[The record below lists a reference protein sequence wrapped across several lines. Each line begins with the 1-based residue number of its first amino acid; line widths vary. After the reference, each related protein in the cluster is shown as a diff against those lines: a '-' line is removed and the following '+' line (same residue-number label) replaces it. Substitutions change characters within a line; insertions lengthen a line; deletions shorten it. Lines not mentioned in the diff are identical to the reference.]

1 MVGNELGAGNLKRGK
16 LYGTR
21 MMKISF
27 VCGVAM
33 MVLMGISA
41 PFILH
46 FVKLTP
52 QATVYLKGMFVV
64 LCVYM
69 IGRSVN
75 EITINGVFGS
85 GGDTMFDVYSL
96 AVTMWGIAIP
106 LAALGTY
113 RFHWPVIVVYA
124 CTCIDKFIKN
134 QLVVSLRI
142 STGVICLWI
151 GFERETGL
159 LFFRSSICCTR
170 SSIAVLA
177 IRSIC
182 CPTVVIGRIASLAIG
197 ELSNPTSS

>member
-1 MVGNELGAGNLKRGK
+1 
-16 LYGTR
+16 

-52 QATVYLKGMFVV
+52 QAAVYLKGMFVV

-96 AVTMWGIAIP
+96 AVTMWES
-106 LAALGTY
+106 
-113 RFHWPVIVVYA
+113 RFHLL
-124 CTCIDKFIKN
+124 CLELTD
-134 QLVVSLRI
+134 
-142 STGVICLWI
+142 STG
-151 GFERETGL
+151 R
-159 LFFRSSICCTR
+159 
-170 SSIAVLA
+170 
-177 IRSIC
+177 
-182 CPTVVIGRIASLAIG
+182 
-197 ELSNPTSS
+197 

>member
-52 QATVYLKGMFVV
+52 QAAVYLKGMFVV

-69 IGRSVN
+69 IGTAPSTKLPSMACLVP
-75 EITINGVFGS
+75 
-85 GGDTMFDVYSL
+85 
-96 AVTMWGIAIP
+96 AVIQCLMCT
-106 LAALGTY
+106 AL
-113 RFHWPVIVVYA
+113 P
-124 CTCIDKFIKN
+124 
-134 QLVVSLRI
+134 
-142 STGVICLWI
+142 
-151 GFERETGL
+151 
-159 LFFRSSICCTR
+159 
-170 SSIAVLA
+170 
-177 IRSIC
+177 
-182 CPTVVIGRIASLAIG
+182 
-197 ELSNPTSS
+197 